1 MTTRLHRIHAIL
13 RDGQV
18 PCALGTEPGLGMLL
32 QAGSPDTDTWD
43 VLVQDTG
50 TELWVHDGRGVV
62 RLPAGTADA
71 AVADAVKFQVVQ
83 ARADQGDPAARSVL
97 TQLEAAGWRRGTESQ
112 DPPAQS
118 PVDVFAFLDPLQFA
132 ERMFDAAYQFGNLFL
147 TPQPVQVNTALWSP
161 WTTVQWRYTGL

>member
-1 MTTRLHRIHAIL
+1 MTARLHRIHAIL

-18 PCALGTEPGLGMLL
+18 PCALGTQPGLGMLL

-50 TELWVHDGRGVV
+50 AEVWVHDGRGVV
-62 RLPAGTADA
+62 RLPAGATDV

-97 TQLEAAGWRRGTESQ
+97 TQLEAAGWRRGTVNRYR
-112 DPPAQS
+112 PAQS
-118 PVDVFAFLDPLQFA
+118 PVDVFAFLDPLNFA
-132 ERMFDAAYQFGNLFL
+132 ERMVDAANQFGRLFL
-147 TPQPVQVNTALWSP
+147 TPQPVHVNTTVWSP
-161 WTTVQWRYTGL
+161 WGSVRLRYTGL